1 MLRGRTNGSGQPTPT
16 SPPRPPYR
24 PKQRPTAVASLAQW
38 VWLLAGISVFIFC
51 CLLALAVVFGI
62 LQARNDHRYE
72 RSRTD
77 FDQIR
82 DAVEPIGFLARKRSS
97 QTIPVNVFTRVT
109 GWVTSAGVPAY
120 DVSDG
125 AFDTTTGVW
134 TTRIPGKYQVSASI
148 CWTNGALGLRQ
159 ILLVTNGTGSTTP
172 VSSEVAAIGLICNTL
187 SVNMDL
193 SQDLTVEVQ
202 ALRTT
207 AGIEVVNAFSTF
219 GIERIGSNVAA

>member
-82 DAVEPIGFLARKRSS
+82 DAVEPIGFLARKRAS
-97 QTIPVNVFTRVT
+97 QSVPQNVFTTVT
-109 GWVTSAGVPAY
+109 NWFTSGGVPAY
-120 DVSDG
+120 DVSNG
-125 AFDTTTGVW
+125 AFDRATGVW
-134 TTRIPGKYQVSASI
+134 TTQVADKYQVSASV

-159 ILLVTNGTGSTTP
+159 LLIITNGTGSTTP
-172 VSSEVAAIGLICNTL
+172 VSSEVAALGLVCNTL
-187 SVNMDL
+187 SLPMDL
-193 SQDLTVEVQ
+193 PKGMTVQLQ

-207 AGIEVVNAFSTF
+207 NGVELISPFSTF
-219 GIERIGSNVAA
+219 GIERIAAQVA